1 MIRANYFFRKIRDVK
16 LRDLFSVFPM
26 LAALTAVPFK
36 KKKYADTWLIGEAND
51 EARDNGYHFFRYM
64 RTEHP
69 EQPCVYFISKKAHDY
84 PKIARLGPTVKTGSV
99 RHWLRYFTCRWTVSS
114 QKGGKPNAAMC
125 NFLELNHV
133 IKPRFV
139 FLQHGVTKD
148 RNSWLMADKCCFTY
162 LITATVSEQAFVS
175 KAFGYRDGVVHLTGF
190 PRYDNLHDNK
200 TVPNRVLIMPTWRTW
215 LCNNSSR
222 GVTGESDL
230 AHSQFMRCWLELLN
244 SPELERIAREHALE
258 LLFYPHRQ
266 LQPFMDQFRITN
278 PAVRVVS
285 SEEMDIQDALKSAA
299 VMITDWSSVYFDMFY
314 MKKPVIFY
322 QFDEQEFRAHHY
334 EEGWFD
340 YHANPFAESQA
351 DAAGVLR
358 ALDQVAASG
367 FAVSDGFL
375 EAHGKE
381 FVPFDDHNAQRVYEL
396 LKTHCE
402 TGA

>member
-1 MIRANYFFRKIRDVK
+1 MIRLDYFFRKLRDVK
-16 LRDLFSVFPM
+16 ARDLLSVFPM

-36 KKKYADTWLIGEAND
+36 KKKYGGTWLIGEADD

-84 PKIARLGPTVKTGSV
+84 PKVAALGPTVKTGSV
-99 RHWLRYFTCRWTVSS
+99 RHWLLYFTCRWTVSS

-148 RNSWLMADKCCFTY
+148 RNSWLMADKCSFTY

-175 KAFGYRDGVVHLTGF
+175 KAFGYPEGVVHLTGF
-190 PRYDNLHDNK
+190 PRYDNLHDCK

-222 GVTGESDL
+222 GVTGEEDL
-230 AHSQFMRCWLELLN
+230 EHSRFMRCWLVLLN
-244 SPELERIAREHALE
+244 SPELARIAREHNLE

-266 LQPFMDQFRITN
+266 LQPFLDRFVITN
-278 PAVRVVS
+278 PMVRVVAGD
-285 SEEMDIQDALKSAA
+285 EMDIQEALKSAA

-334 EEGWFD
+334 EQGWFD
-340 YHANPFAESQA
+340 YHDNPFARTNA
-351 DAAGVLR
+351 DADGVLR
-358 ALDQVAASG
+358 ELERAAAAG
-367 FAVSDGFL
+367 FAVSDRFL
-375 EAHGKE
+375 QAHAKE
-381 FVPFDDHNAQRVYEL
+381 FAPYDARNAQRVYEL
-396 LKTHCE
+396 LKAQSE
-402 TGA
+402 KGA

>member
-1 MIRANYFFRKIRDVK
+1 MIHADYFFRKLRDVK

-26 LAALTAVPFK
+26 LAALAAVPFK
-36 KKKYADTWLIGEAND
+36 RKKYADTWLIGEADD

-69 EQPCVYFISKKAHDY
+69 EQPCIYFISKKAHDY
-84 PKIARLGPTVKTGSV
+84 PKIAPLGPTVKTGSV
-99 RHWLRYFTCRWTVSS
+99 RHWLLYLTCRWTISS

-148 RNSWLMADKCCFTY
+148 RNSWLMADKCRFTY

-175 KAFGYRDGVVHLTGF
+175 KAFGYGDGVVHLTGF
-190 PRYDNLHDNK
+190 PRYDSLHGCK

-215 LCNNSSR
+215 LCNNSSK
-222 GVTGESDL
+222 GVTGEEDL
-230 AHSQFMRCWLELLN
+230 EHSRFMRNWLELLN
-244 SPELERIAREHALE
+244 SPELERIARAHGLE

-266 LQPFMDQFRITN
+266 LQPFMDKFRITN
-278 PAVRVVS
+278 PAVRVVG

-299 VMITDWSSVYFDMFY
+299 AMITDWSSVYFDMFY
-314 MKKPVIFY
+314 MEKPVIFY

-334 EEGWFD
+334 EQGWFD
-340 YHANPFAESQA
+340 YHDNPFADTHP

-358 ALDQVAASG
+358 ELEDAAAAG
-367 FAVSDGFL
+367 FTVSERFL
-375 EAHGKE
+375 AAHGKE
-381 FVPFDDHNAQRVYEL
+381 FVPYDDHSSQRVYEL
-396 LKTHCE
+396 LITHRKT
-402 TGA
+402 GG